1 MHLALIEAMYK
12 SKLIGSSE
20 TGGQNIKV
28 GNQLGQGNEEPQYF
42 VVGVEK
48 DEWDIKG
55 KILIVL
61 IYLLLLIVILVGKNI
76 TILIILLSKISFH
89 SLFRHRSQ

>member
-55 KILIVL
+55 R
-61 IYLLLLIVILVGKNI
+61 NI
-76 TILIILLSKISFH
+76 DCIRRGY
-89 SLFRHRSQ
+89 SLTNIEHNYF